1 MSGQLIE
8 GQAVFGVGR
17 RGKMGGAWSDTKYA
31 KRCAAPGCPVVFV
44 PVYSNAVY
52 CSSACRQRAYR
63 AREAARTRER
73 AAAIK
78 P

>member
-1 MSGQLIE
+1 MTLIP

-17 RGKMGGAWSDTKYA
+17 KGPMGGSWADAKYA
-31 KRCAAPGCPVVFV
+31 KRCEAAGCGQVFV
-44 PVYSNAVY
+44 PVYANARF

-63 AREAARTRER
+63 ARKR
-73 AAAIK
+73 AAAVK